1 MHYEKFQD
9 GSVKCIEDEIPFEV
23 PEGWAWERLSNLASF
38 SGGKTPLTSRMEY
51 WNGDI
56 LWVTSKDMKSKY
68 IISSQLRLSTL
79 GAKQMQ
85 MYQPNTLLMV
95 TRSGILRHSLPVSIL
110 KESATINQDL
120 KAIVLYMPQFVEYI
134 YVCLKG
140 MEAQLLLKYT
150 KSGTTVENVN
160 FNEFQ
165 KVLLPI
171 APVQQIDRII
181 SVTNNAMQLISAVE
195 DDKAI
200 LVSYLTKAK
209 SKILNLA
216 IHGKLIPQ
224 NPDDE
229 PASVLLEHIREEKE
243 KLIKAGKIKQDKNES
258 IIFRGA
264 DSSYYEKFAD
274 GTIKNIDEEIPFE
287 IPDNWAFCRL
297 DTLFNVCSA
306 KRIKKSDWRNT
317 GIPFYRA
324 REIVKLSE
332 EGFVKNELFISEKY
346 YNQIKDECNL
356 PQDGDLMVS
365 GVGTIGKIYVVTSND
380 VFYYKDASV
389 LCFENRSGAIT
400 SDYARFMLESS
411 FVQKQMRDNTKGTT
425 VDTITISQAKQ
436 YLCILPPL
444 NEQKRIVIQLKQ
456 IFNIIDILINNSN
469 Y

>member
-23 PEGWAWERLSNLASF
+23 PEGWAWERLGN
-38 SGGKTPLTSRMEY
+38 LTS
-51 WNGDI
+51 
-56 LWVTSKDMKSKY
+56 
-68 IISSQLRLSTL
+68 IIQYGL
-79 GAKQMQ
+79 
-85 MYQPNTLLMV
+85 NN
-95 TRSGILRHSLPVSIL
+95 
-110 KESATINQDL
+110 SAQ
-120 KAIVLYMPQFVEYI
+120 
-134 YVCLKG
+134 
-140 MEAQLLLKYT
+140 
-150 KSGTTVENVN
+150 KSGTHRLLRITDIQNGKVNWESVPFTTIHESSQYVLVSGDIVFARTGATVGKSFLITDLPYPSVFASYLIRIQLIKDILPQYIYQF
-160 FNEFQ
+160 FNSKCYWNQITNKLVGVGQPNCNGTSLKELFIPLPPQ
-165 KVLLPI
+165 KE
-171 APVQQIDRII
+171 QMRIL
-181 SVTNNAMQLISAVE
+181 SFTLSMMEHVTNIEQKQDGLRQC
-195 DDKAI
+195 
-200 LVSYLTKAK
+200 VSSVK
-209 SKILNLA
+209 SKILDLA
-216 IHGKLIPQ
+216 ICGKLIPQ